1 MENERADLFLDRY
14 KQLEQLLKVHYANES
29 GRYESVVARY
39 ENSRECG
46 DMGDELRAVREIR
59 NLLQHSP
66 KIDGSYIVTPSD
78 AVMDSLE
85 KVIRMVEHP
94 RLAVDYG
101 VKEHQVFK
109 TTLNSSLLKVIKV
122 MQDRGFS
129 HVPVIEN
136 GLIYGVLSAYTVFEF
151 VAKQGMAIL
160 TETTKVK
167 AMREYLPV
175 GKHRNEY
182 YLFMPQTATFVRA
195 DEAFQKRD
203 AKGRRLVVIFITE
216 HGQPDEPMIAML
228 TPWSVVGK

>member
-1 MENERADLFLDRY
+1 MSNERVEKFLDRY
-14 KQLEQLLKVHYANES
+14 KQLEQLLKVYYGNES

-66 KIDGSYIVTPSD
+66 KIEGEYIVDPSD
-78 AVMDSLE
+78 AIMDSLD
-85 KVIRMVEHP
+85 KVIRMIEHP
-94 RLAVDYG
+94 RLAIDFG
-101 VKEHQVFK
+101 VKEHQAFK
-109 TTLNSSLLKVIKV
+109 TTLEGSLLRVIKV

-129 HVPVIEN
+129 HVPVMEDGKVY
-136 GLIYGVLSAYTVFEF
+136 GLLSAYSVFEF
-151 VAKQGMAIL
+151 VATQGMAIL

-167 AMREYLPV
+167 AMRDLLPV

-182 YLFMPQTATFVRA
+182 YIFMPRTATFNEA
-195 DEAFQKRD
+195 DTAFQKRD

-216 HGQPDEPMIAML
+216 HGQPDEPMLAML